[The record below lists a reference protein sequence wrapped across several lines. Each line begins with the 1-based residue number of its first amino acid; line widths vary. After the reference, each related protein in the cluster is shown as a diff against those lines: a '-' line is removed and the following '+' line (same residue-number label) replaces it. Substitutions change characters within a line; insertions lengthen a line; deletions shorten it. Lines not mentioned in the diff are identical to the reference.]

1 MCKRAIVLFAVL
13 GLCMGLTAPAANV
26 ILVTETRDTNA
37 DGIQD
42 DLGLEE
48 FLQAQG
54 HQVDVRRG
62 NWTALDAAKI
72 AELNAAD
79 LIVFSRSVS
88 SGNYDDSTAEI
99 ADWNGL
105 KPPMILVHSY
115 MARGT
120 TSNYRWYWL
129 NSAAINNLTAPMMQV
144 VEPTHRIFKG
154 VSLNAS
160 NQVDAVDGT
169 TGTGQT
175 SFNGTVDVGSGKLL
189 AKTATGTNAWIVEW
203 EPGTPYYAGSPGT
216 PGGKR
221 LLFACCTQESG
232 ATVQGG
238 FNLTENGKKIM
249 ANAIKYLLGI
259 MEERAASGPIPGDG
273 AVDVRRDAV
282 LTWTSGKFAATEDV
296 YFGTNP
302 DDVAGAGRA
311 LPLGVLVSQGQD
323 ANTYDPAGLFE
334 FGQTYYW
341 RIDEVNAPPDTTIVK
356 GPVWS
361 FTAEPVTYPVTK
373 ITASASSVHAS
384 FGPENTINGSGLD
397 ENDRHSMADTAAWLT
412 ATGAALPAWI
422 QYEFDRVYKLDEM
435 WVWNYNTFFEPIL
448 GLGFK
453 DVSVEYSV
461 NGTDWAS
468 LGDLQFAQAPAANG
482 YDHNT
487 TVDFAGVAAR
497 YVRLTVKSNWGSSQQ
512 FGLSEVRFLYIPLHA
527 GAHPGLRSHE
537 RESGCHAEL
546 ASRAGGRLA

>member
-1 MCKRAIVLFAVL
+1 M
-13 GLCMGLTAPAANV
+13 P
-26 ILVTETRDTNA
+26 
-37 DGIQD
+37 
-42 DLGLEE
+42 
-48 FLQAQG
+48 
-54 HQVDVRRG
+54 
-62 NWTALDAAKI
+62 
-72 AELNAAD
+72 
-79 LIVFSRSVS
+79 
-88 SGNYDDSTAEI
+88 
-99 ADWNGL
+99 
-105 KPPMILVHSY
+105 
-115 MARGT
+115 
-120 TSNYRWYWL
+120 
-129 NSAAINNLTAPMMQV
+129 
-144 VEPTHRIFKG
+144 
-154 VSLNAS
+154 
-160 NQVDAVDGT
+160 
-169 TGTGQT
+169 
-175 SFNGTVDVGSGKLL
+175 GS
-189 AKTATGTNAWIVEW
+189 WS
-203 EPGTPYYAGSPGT
+203 GSPERPT
-216 PGGKR
+216 TRVRPGR
-221 LLFACCTQESG
+221 PEASDYCSACCTQESG

-341 RIDEVNAPPDTTIVK
+341 RIDEVNAPPDSTIDK

-448 GLGFK
+448 GLGLK
-453 DVSVEYSV
+453 DVAVEYSV
-461 NGTDWAS
+461 NGTDWTS

-497 YVRLTVKSNWGSSQQ
+497 YVRLTAKSNWGSSQQ
-512 FGLSEVRFLYIPLHA
+512 FGLSEVRFLYIPSHA
-527 GAHPGLRSHE
+527 REPIPASGATGVNPDVTLSW
-537 RESGCHAEL
+537 
-546 ASRAGGRLA
+546 RAGREAVSHKLYLGTDRQAVADGTVPAATPGQASYAPSSLEFGATYYWKVVEVNDAASPAAWESDIWNFSTAEYLAIEDFESYTNESPNAALPDVDRWLRLLGGRVLPDGQSGQWHGLSRGTRYLDHGRTAVRQDDRGDRHHARRQAIHAAVLRQQQHRLLGGAADVADGSELDHQCRRHADPVPARRADWLPGAVL